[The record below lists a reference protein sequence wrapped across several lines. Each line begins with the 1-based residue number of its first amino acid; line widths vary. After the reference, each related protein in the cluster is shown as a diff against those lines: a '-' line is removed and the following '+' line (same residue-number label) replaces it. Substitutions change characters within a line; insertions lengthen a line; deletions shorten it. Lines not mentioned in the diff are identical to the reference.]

1 MNATDQRR
9 NKTGRLTLGAA
20 ALAVSASVTLALT
33 PTKASAFDV
42 GGLIGTAMALQMGH
56 YHGGYISGGHT
67 RTRATSRHDDS
78 DSSDRGNSGV
88 ERDARDPVV
97 AMSSP
102 SGKSDNHVVARAQ
115 KTQGPSSPSGGI
127 AQASVRDAS
136 VGDPLE
142 RDAAAGEPAA
152 GKSFNDIPAF
162 NPSR

>member
-1 MNATDQRR
+1 MKSADQRR

-20 ALAVSASVTLALT
+20 ALAVSASAILALT
-33 PTKASAFDV
+33 PTKASAFDI

-56 YHGGYISGGHT
+56 YHGGYASGGHT
-67 RTRATSRHDDS
+67 RTGAASHHDDS

-88 ERDARDPVV
+88 ERDARDPVI

-102 SGKSDNHVVARAQ
+102 SGKSDNHIIARAQ
-115 KTQGPSSPSGGI
+115 KTQGPSSSSGGI

-136 VGDPLE
+136 E

-152 GKSFNDIPAF
+152 PAF